1 MISPT
6 DGVKD
11 RLAATDPWGD
21 HQALAQAVREAAHQ
35 AFDREDVARWLKAEG
50 PARAFRAFLAS
61 LPSTPRPRNLRAPGA
76 ADYAARALR
85 RHTSPRR
92 GPNSSTSTKT
102 SVSVSTMAGPEARLA

>member
-35 AFDREDVARWLKAEG
+35 AFDSEGVARWLKAEG
-50 PARAFRAFLAS
+50 PARAFRAFLDS
-61 LPSTPRPRNLRAPGA
+61 LPSTPRPR
-76 ADYAARALR
+76 
-85 RHTSPRR
+85 T
-92 GPNSSTSTKT
+92 
-102 SVSVSTMAGPEARLA
+102 

>member
-1 MISPT
+1 MRANGSQGSRWAPRPAATRSLRLPTSVLRIISPT

-50 PARAFRAFLAS
+50 YARAFRAFLDR
-61 LPSTPRPRNLRAPGA
+61 LPSTPRPP
-76 ADYAARALR
+76 
-85 RHTSPRR
+85 T
-92 GPNSSTSTKT
+92 
-102 SVSVSTMAGPEARLA
+102 